1 MEPAGGTGSNHT
13 VCQIPVTEVYQ
24 IPLGSRTCLPR
35 ACVHVSVGSQTDTAS
50 SCSCPSASKSV
61 TSKLNGV

>member
-1 MEPAGGTGSNHT
+1 MEPSLGTGSSHT

-35 ACVHVSVGSQTDTAS
+35 ACVHVSVGSHTDTAS
-50 SCSCPSASKSV
+50 SCSCPSASSPV
-61 TSKLNGV
+61 MSKLNGV